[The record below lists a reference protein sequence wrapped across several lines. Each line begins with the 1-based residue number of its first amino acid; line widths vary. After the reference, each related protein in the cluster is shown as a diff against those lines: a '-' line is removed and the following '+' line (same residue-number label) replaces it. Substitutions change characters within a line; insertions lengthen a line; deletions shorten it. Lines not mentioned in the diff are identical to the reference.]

1 MRISISIFAL
11 IALMTATVL
20 VAGSDEAYASSGHIH
35 KAHALT
41 HDHASHSPF
50 HQHTGHMQAEKQGQ
64 SLHCILNGHSPDKPC
79 PHTHVQQDVGSKA
92 QLHLNTECGG
102 QTSPNGTSVVQTDG
116 SFVAI
121 APTQSDAI
129 FTGPEHFEVTPSL
142 ISRSLSGIAPPPKR
156 ALLS

>member
-11 IALMTATVL
+11 TALIVATVL
-20 VAGSDEAYASSGHIH
+20 VAGPDKAYAGSDHVH
-35 KAHALT
+35 KAPALMQ
-41 HDHASHSPF
+41 DHASHSPF
-50 HQHTGHMQAEKQGQ
+50 HQHKGHMQAEKQGQ

-79 PHTHVQQDVGSKA
+79 PHTHVQQDTGSKA

-102 QTSPNGTSVVQTDG
+102 HTSPDGTSVVQTDG

-121 APTQSDAI
+121 APTQSDAT
-129 FTGPEHFEVTPSL
+129 FTGPEHFQVTHSL
-142 ISRSLSGIAPPPKR
+142 ASRSLSAIAPPPKR